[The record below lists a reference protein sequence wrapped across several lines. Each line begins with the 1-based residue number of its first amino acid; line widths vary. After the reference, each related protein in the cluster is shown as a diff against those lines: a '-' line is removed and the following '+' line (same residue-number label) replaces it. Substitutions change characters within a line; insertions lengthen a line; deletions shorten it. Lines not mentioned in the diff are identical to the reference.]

1 MFLKYDIFKYF
12 LVIFERSYQLFF
24 CFIIVGF
31 SLSGFSNEGANDI
44 QEKPFE
50 KKMSFDK
57 TQALEPTEI
66 SQLELRTSASDPIL
80 ANTIE
85 NDIKAQKIIRLG
97 QISGIITDSI
107 TGNPLHAV
115 AVIIEGTDF
124 GTITDIQG
132 QYTLSDI
139 PVGNYTL
146 IFIKSGFIE
155 TKITGNQIVA
165 SGETQLDFAM
175 PARPIEMSDEVYELQ
190 DFIVT
195 AEEVASQNVELLM
208 YRQLS
213 IASLEALSS
222 EDFAKFAA
230 SDAAE
235 AISKISGASLND
247 GKYVVMRGLN
257 DRYNTT
263 LVNGVRLP
271 SPDPDRK
278 AVAMDIFPTSLFES
292 IVARKTYTSNMP
304 GESSGGSIELRT
316 KSAPEEPFV
325 KFSAGFGQQLTSPQ
339 TDQYLGDP
347 EQLSYSNWLKGKDG
361 DRGYSLVPGSKNFT
375 SNYPTQVGGAGF
387 PRMAPNVVAFPK
399 WGDRSYS
406 LSAGNSWLINDW
418 LTVGAIL
425 GLKTGEKKRT
435 SYKEFFKKEI
445 NDSKKTVKEIALKA
459 NGGGMT
465 TSEEEYS
472 LSTLAGLNFQIAD
485 HSSVNYTY
493 LLAKTL
499 SSKATVADYKKFGEV
514 TLFEASTPDSEYH
527 DARDI
532 ELLAQDRLL
541 EAHQFSGEHKF
552 KFLIPKEWDFSWY
565 HTDAFMSQGE
575 PDIRNVAEFYP
586 AQDSFAADPGLEP
599 LSRYQRF
606 TEQES
611 TMFGLGLEQ
620 EFKIGEKASI
630 RFQLGYD
637 SEDSARE
644 FQQLEMLNQ
653 DERYVTDPYFGAMPF
668 PDAFGITNISE
679 PERFQT
685 TVGGMN
691 AIIEQLFTTNIA
703 NALSDLGASQ
713 TNLNNAQTSYTNAE
727 SDFLIKKTNFD
738 TGFIG
743 FVEPGTNYDNF
754 TSSNTYNEA
763 IVNQELARLEQGLDP
778 TPGLGGFDMLN
789 QDYAIAAYA
798 DGLLT
803 PLQANLNT
811 AQSDF
816 DSADDNADLINNEYG
831 NYQNS
836 IEPLITA
843 PAVNIVDVNY
853 PGFSF
858 FGDDAYVLNTPRGS
872 SLYSDQTVQSVQFD
886 QVGGY
891 FQASGRNEVE
901 SFYALADIKFNEQ
914 LRVSCGLRNE
924 STNLFYKLVENNDGE
939 PRPSSNLGGSVNPYV
954 ERFDPIDQT
963 DRLGYVSIIVEPVE
977 QIKIQFSKST
987 TVAKPTFREIAPFPI
1002 FNLADRSFEIG
1013 NPGLVK
1019 RVNSEDS
1026 LYVLPD
1032 EFAGLEIADVES
1044 MDLKIEYYT
1053 PLDGVLSLGY
1063 FEKEVG
1069 APIERVYAY
1078 TAGGVPV
1085 NTFINNNNDAE
1096 LSGVEIEVQQNLGVF
1111 DSLLGPVGEM
1121 FTIGVN
1127 YTKIDAKVG
1136 RSIYEQKA
1144 LSSDRV
1150 DLSDADTF
1158 QSGGSRVERS
1168 LYNQPEYIANA
1179 FISFDLEKTG
1189 TKITLSNSW
1198 TGQQLQRAGGLDN
1211 AKVGVPDLYW
1221 GEFAGLNLAIQQ
1233 NIGENLKISFSAKY
1247 INNPTR
1253 KLYEDKALFDEMA
1266 DQEVYADSSTI
1277 YNSSVN
1283 GIYQNWRSRQSID
1296 PTFSLSIS
1304 GSF

>member
-1 MFLKYDIFKYF
+1 MFLKYDTINYILGIFY
-12 LVIFERSYQLFF
+12 RPYQLFF
-24 CFIIVGF
+24 CLVSFGF
-31 SLSGFSNEGANDI
+31 SLSVFGNEVANDL

-50 KKMSFDK
+50 NKMSFDK
-57 TQALEPTEI
+57 AQALEPTEI

-85 NDIKAQKIIRLG
+85 NEIKAEKIIRLG
-97 QISGIITDSI
+97 QISGIIIDSI

-325 KFSAGFGQQLTSPQ
+325 KFSAGFGQQLTSTQ

-375 SNYPTQVGGAGF
+375 SNYPTQVGGVGF

-586 AQDSFAADPGLEP
+586 TQDSFAADPGLEP

-611 TMFGLGLEQ
+611 TMFGLSLEQ

-637 SEDSARE
+637 SEDSARD

-653 DERYVTDPYFGAMPF
+653 DARYVTDPYFGAMPF

-691 AIIEQLFTTNIA
+691 AIIEQLFTTNIT
-703 NALSDLGASQ
+703 NAQNDLGASQ
-713 TNLNNAQTSYTNAE
+713 TNLNNALTSYTNAE

-811 AQSDF
+811 AQSAF
-816 DSADDNADLINNEYG
+816 DSADDNALNEGYEINIDLTDF
-831 NYQNS
+831 NS
-836 IEPLITA
+836 IGPYISGSPSTLDLFNVNILNELNQYKLLDLYILDDSTIDYIELTITTDSDPPITNFSVTALAGENGSVEPSSPVVYYSPTEVTLTATPEDGYVFSNWSGDIADSLSTNNPVILSVSSNTTITA
-843 PAVNIVDVNY
+843 NFV
-853 PGFSF
+853 
-858 FGDDAYVLNTPRGS
+858 
-872 SLYSDQTVQSVQFD
+872 
-886 QVGGY
+886 
-891 FQASGRNEVE
+891 ASGTTDSGSDRILQSLANMIEIAIETDISTSEVSPQTAFLYNESDEFIGLDISTGEYFPGGSWAWNPIAQRATFNGNLMMDVWDYRFE
-901 SFYALADIKFNEQ
+901 GFMNSYVYPYTATIYRDPDNPTVATGTAIGVFYDGKADLDNNGKIDVFQIRDGDPFPDVSFTLDITDLLNSAFTNSPETALSVWTNLTVGKVIEYK
-914 LRVSCGLRNE
+914 SYK
-924 STNLFYKLVENNDGE
+924 STNLDDWELLDTKLV
-939 PRPSSNLGGSVNPYV
+939 
-954 ERFDPIDQT
+954 
-963 DRLGYVSIIVEPVE
+963 
-977 QIKIQFSKST
+977 
-987 TVAKPTFREIAPFPI
+987 
-1002 FNLADRSFEIG
+1002 
-1013 NPGLVK
+1013 
-1019 RVNSEDS
+1019 
-1026 LYVLPD
+1026 
-1032 EFAGLEIADVES
+1032 
-1044 MDLKIEYYT
+1044 
-1053 PLDGVLSLGY
+1053 PLDTNQDQVFIKS
-1063 FEKEVG
+1063 EVN
-1069 APIERVYAY
+1069 I
-1078 TAGGVPV
+1078 
-1085 NTFINNNNDAE
+1085 
-1096 LSGVEIEVQQNLGVF
+1096 
-1111 DSLLGPVGEM
+1111 
-1121 FTIGVN
+1121 
-1127 YTKIDAKVG
+1127 
-1136 RSIYEQKA
+1136 
-1144 LSSDRV
+1144 
-1150 DLSDADTF
+1150 
-1158 QSGGSRVERS
+1158 
-1168 LYNQPEYIANA
+1168 
-1179 FISFDLEKTG
+1179 LE
-1189 TKITLSNSW
+1189 
-1198 TGQQLQRAGGLDN
+1198 
-1211 AKVGVPDLYW
+1211 
-1221 GEFAGLNLAIQQ
+1221 
-1233 NIGENLKISFSAKY
+1233 
-1247 INNPTR
+1247 
-1253 KLYEDKALFDEMA
+1253 
-1266 DQEVYADSSTI
+1266 
-1277 YNSSVN
+1277 
-1283 GIYQNWRSRQSID
+1283 
-1296 PTFSLSIS
+1296 
-1304 GSF
+1304 